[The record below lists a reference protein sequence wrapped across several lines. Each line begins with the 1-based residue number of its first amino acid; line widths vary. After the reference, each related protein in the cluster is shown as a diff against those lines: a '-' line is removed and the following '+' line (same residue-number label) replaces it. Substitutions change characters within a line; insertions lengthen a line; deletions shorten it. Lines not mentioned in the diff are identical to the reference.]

1 MPELLNPAPVAH
13 LRHLLR
19 AHSPLVHCMTNDV
32 VQTFTANVLLAV
44 GASPAMVIDPREAAQ
59 FAAIADALLINV
71 GTLTEDRAVAMRA
84 AVEHARQAGKPW
96 TLDPV
101 AVGALTVRTAF
112 CHELLALQPAAI
124 RGNASEILALAGMS
138 AGGRGVDTTDTA
150 AAALPAA
157 QALARR
163 LATVVAVTGEVD
175 YVTDGERV
183 LSVAGGQSADDPG
196 GGHRLR
202 AVGGGGG
209 ERGATGRPAGKRG
222 RRLRADEAGRGD
234 RRPSGRP
241 RQLYS
246 GVSRRA
252 VSGGAGMKRI
262 NALTIAGTDPS
273 GGAGIQADLKTF
285 SALGAYGCSAITA
298 LVAQNTRGVQS
309 VYRIEPDF
317 VAAQLDSV
325 FSDVRIDTTKIGML
339 AETDIVEAVAE
350 RLARYRV
357 ANVVLDTVML
367 AKSGDPLLSASAVET
382 LRQRL
387 LPQVSL
393 ITPNLPEAA
402 ALLDAPHAR
411 NEREMLEQGRALLA
425 LGCGAVLMKGG
436 HLDDAESPDWL
447 FTREGEQRFTAPRV
461 QTKNTHGTGCTL
473 SAALAALRP
482 RHADWAAT
490 VIEAKAWLSAAL
502 AQADS
507 LEVGHGIG
515 PVHHFHAWW

>member
-1 MPELLNPAPVAH
+1 
-13 LRHLLR
+13 
-19 AHSPLVHCMTNDV
+19 
-32 VQTFTANVLLAV
+32 
-44 GASPAMVIDPREAAQ
+44 
-59 FAAIADALLINV
+59 
-71 GTLTEDRAVAMRA
+71 
-84 AVEHARQAGKPW
+84 
-96 TLDPV
+96 
-101 AVGALTVRTAF
+101 
-112 CHELLALQPAAI
+112 
-124 RGNASEILALAGMS
+124 
-138 AGGRGVDTTDTA
+138 
-150 AAALPAA
+150 
-157 QALARR
+157 
-163 LATVVAVTGEVD
+163 
-175 YVTDGERV
+175 
-183 LSVAGGQSADDPG
+183 
-196 GGHRLR
+196 
-202 AVGGGGG
+202 
-209 ERGATGRPAGKRG
+209 
-222 RRLRADEAGRGD
+222 
-234 RRPSGRP
+234 
-241 RQLYS
+241 
-246 GVSRRA
+246 
-252 VSGGAGMKRI
+252 MKRI

-285 SALGAYGCSAITA
+285 SALGACGCSAITA

-393 ITPNLPEAA
+393 ITLNLPEAA

-473 SAALAALRP
+473 SAALAGAAPASRGLGGHRYRGEGLAVGGSGTGRLSGGRP
-482 RHADWAAT
+482 RYRAGAPFPRLVVNGSAT
-490 VIEAKAWLSAAL
+490 GQQNLLKKMAPPAGK
-502 AQADS
+502 
-507 LEVGHGIG
+507 
-515 PVHHFHAWW
+515 

>member
-1 MPELLNPAPVAH
+1 
-13 LRHLLR
+13 
-19 AHSPLVHCMTNDV
+19 
-32 VQTFTANVLLAV
+32 
-44 GASPAMVIDPREAAQ
+44 
-59 FAAIADALLINV
+59 
-71 GTLTEDRAVAMRA
+71 
-84 AVEHARQAGKPW
+84 
-96 TLDPV
+96 
-101 AVGALTVRTAF
+101 
-112 CHELLALQPAAI
+112 
-124 RGNASEILALAGMS
+124 
-138 AGGRGVDTTDTA
+138 
-150 AAALPAA
+150 
-157 QALARR
+157 
-163 LATVVAVTGEVD
+163 
-175 YVTDGERV
+175 
-183 LSVAGGQSADDPG
+183 
-196 GGHRLR
+196 
-202 AVGGGGG
+202 
-209 ERGATGRPAGKRG
+209 
-222 RRLRADEAGRGD
+222 
-234 RRPSGRP
+234 
-241 RQLYS
+241 
-246 GVSRRA
+246 
-252 VSGGAGMKRI
+252 MKRI

-285 SALGAYGCSAITA
+285 SALGAYGCSVITA

-411 NEREMLEQGRALLA
+411 TEREMLERGAGVAGAGLRRGINEGRPSRRRRKPGLA
-425 LGCGAVLMKGG
+425 LHPRRGTSG
-436 HLDDAESPDWL
+436 
-447 FTREGEQRFTAPRV
+447 FTTPRV

-490 VIEAKAWLSAAL
+490 VAEAKAWLSAAL